1 MINMGDEV
9 NRSQAGCNNGYSS
22 INNKN
27 PWAQPWQL
35 DSAAADM
42 QNAFRELIKIRKT
55 YLSDVTSK
63 FFTGEIDLGTQ
74 RKDLAW
80 FNLTGE
86 EMIDHHWQNSETRTL
101 SVYIEISSEKALLL
115 NFNSDRIAHDFTLP
129 AQHWA
134 STYRCIF
141 DASKVTATYEP
152 VISAPSSKIKV
163 PEHTAQI
170 WLVTR

>member
-1 MINMGDEV
+1 MGDEV
-9 NRSQAGCNNGYSS
+9 NRSQNGCNNGYSIS
-22 INNKN
+22 NGNN

-35 DSAAADM
+35 DSAATDM
-42 QNAFRELIKIRKT
+42 QDAFRELINIRKT

-63 FFTGEIDLGTQ
+63 FYTGEIDLGTQ

-101 SVYIEISSEKALLL
+101 SVYIEVSAERALL
-115 NFNSDRIAHDFTLP
+115 FNSDRVAHEFQLP
-129 AQHWA
+129 AEHWA
-134 STYRCIF
+134 TAYRCIF
-141 DASKVTATYEP
+141 DASQVTATYEP
-152 VISAPSSKIKV
+152 VISQPGSIIKV